1 MLVVV
6 RQEKFGADASKDVSH
21 CFLDKSLK
29 KNTFYFKKMFSSLKI
44 LHWIIDYEDKTLSNF
59 GPCLRLRLLKQE
71 PDWSRCLKL
80 YSLPYPFSS
89 YIYYLLERLF
99 PNQWRWEE
107 LGAIRKFGIKL
118 RKWNNLERLKR
129 KNNKSDRF
137 IVLLKLTEV
146 LSSFCYF

>member
-1 MLVVV
+1 M
-6 RQEKFGADASKDVSH
+6 E
-21 CFLDKSLK
+21 
-29 KNTFYFKKMFSSLKI
+29 KNTFYFEKMFSSLKI

-59 GPCLRLRLLKQE
+59 GPCLRLRLDSQINHINDVWNDIL
-71 PDWSRCLKL
+71 CLIL
-80 YSLPYPFSS
+80 SHLIH

-107 LGAIRKFGIKL
+107 IGAIRKFGIKL

-129 KNNKSDRF
+129 KNNKSDWF